1 MSERPVRL
9 AVVALLA
16 AGAALSL
23 FAPQFLAARFSP
35 DVAVPL
41 EDYRRA
47 ALAVASSLW
56 APLLACALILG
67 LRARARHD
75 SVWASGEVALAL
87 AAAVAAYVGWTR
99 ALQDWIVDDAGITFA
114 YAQNF
119 VLGHGL
125 VSVPGHAPEEG
136 YSNTTWL
143 LLLVAARK
151 LGLDIPTTAKSLGLA
166 FGAAGTALSLH
177 ASLRL
182 AERRVE
188 PEALVLGLLT
198 VLGAPFL
205 VWSASGLEHGLQA
218 LLLLGAVVAPVY
230 FRRPELAIGLAF
242 AVLALTRPETPAL
255 LGLVALVFAADL
267 WRTRGAAGL
276 TRLGALI
283 VPPGVAL
290 AGLFAFRWLYFGDL
304 QPNPYYAKAGDAS
317 PAALLN
323 LFGGGWPYV
332 SAWAASSGVALVLPQ
347 IAIAVGREMPLSI
360 RLALAVLAGQL
371 AFVVG
376 VRGDWMGE
384 FRFVSPILPVLAH
397 VVVWSF
403 APCAARL
410 GLGRERL
417 LAGASALVLFL
428 ASTAALANFAAAP
441 TTPFALIGKIG
452 LEFMAL
458 GQRLGVAHPSLAHHD
473 AGGTTYTARID
484 LVDLGGLTDREL
496 AKHMRDRAWVLHYL
510 LDVKRPTFVY
520 GSARTFAAGRTRFFE
535 DEAFRR
541 DYLPLEFVAKPFMLT
556 DLCFVR
562 RDAVRDVP
570 GVHVVAREGEP
581 TRVRVD
587 P

>member
-1 MSERPVRL
+1 MSEQRLRL
-9 AVVALLA
+9 AVVALLL

-23 FAPQFLAARFSP
+23 AAPQLLAARFSP
-35 DVAVPL
+35 DVALPL
-41 EDYRRA
+41 ADYRRA

-56 APLLACALILG
+56 APLLACAVILA
-67 LRARARHD
+67 LRASARD
-75 SVWASGEVALAL
+75 ASWTRGEIALAL
-87 AAAVAAYVGWTR
+87 AASVVAYVGWAR
-99 ALQDWIVDDAGITFA
+99 ALGDWIVDDAGITFA
-114 YAQNF
+114 YARNV

-125 VSVPGHAPEEG
+125 VIVPGHAPEEG
-136 YSNTTWL
+136 YSNTAWL
-143 LLLVAARK
+143 LLLVAADK

-166 FGAAGTALSLH
+166 FGAAATALTIH

-182 AERRVE
+182 LDRRVE

-205 VWSASGLEHGLQA
+205 VWSASGLEHGLQG
-218 LLLLGAVVAPVY
+218 LLLLAAVVAPIY
-230 FRRPELAIGLAF
+230 ARRPELAIGLAF
-242 AVLALTRPETPAL
+242 AALALTRPETPAL
-255 LGLVALVFAADL
+255 LGCVAVVFAADL
-267 WRTRGAAGL
+267 WRRHGAAEL
-276 TRLGALI
+276 TRLGPLV
-283 VPPGVAL
+283 VPPGLAL

-347 IAIAVGREMPLSI
+347 IAIAVGSAMPLSI

-384 FRFVSPILPVLAH
+384 YRFVSPILPVLAL

-403 APCAARL
+403 APSAARV
-410 GLGRERL
+410 GLARQRL
-417 LAGASALVLFL
+417 IAGAAALVMFL
-428 ASTAALANFAAAP
+428 ASTAALADFAAAP
-441 TTPFALIGKIG
+441 TTPFALVGRIGS
-452 LEFMAL
+452 EFMAL

-473 AGGTTYTARID
+473 AGGTTYTAGID
-484 LVDLGGLTDREL
+484 LVDLGGLTDRAL
-496 AKHMRDRAWVLHYL
+496 ARHMRDRAWVLHYL
-510 LDVKRPTFVY
+510 LDVKRPTFVF
-520 GSARTFAAGRTRFFE
+520 GSAQTFAAGRTHFFE
-535 DEAFRR
+535 DPAFRR
-541 DYLPLEFVAKPFMLT
+541 DYLPLEFEGKPFMAA

-562 RDAVRDVP
+562 RDALRDVP
-570 GVHVVAREGEP
+570 GVHVVARDGEP
-581 TRVRVD
+581 ARVRVD